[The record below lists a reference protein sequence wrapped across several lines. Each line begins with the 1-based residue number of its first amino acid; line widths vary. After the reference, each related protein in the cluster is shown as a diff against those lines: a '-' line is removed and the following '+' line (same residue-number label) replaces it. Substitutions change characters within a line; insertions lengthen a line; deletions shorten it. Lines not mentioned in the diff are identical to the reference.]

1 MLIIGIILWGMLIG
15 AAAQLLLGANK
26 RGGVN
31 WTVALTAGILGSF
44 LGGLI
49 IALFD
54 GRGFEFR
61 PSGIIGSLVG
71 ALILTG
77 IWVWFDRSK
86 GNPGLEASS
95 TKANS

>member
-1 MLIIGIILWGMLIG
+1 MS
-15 AAAQLLLGANK
+15 
-26 RGGVN
+26 RRCGVAPS
-31 WTVALTAGILGSF
+31 VAVALALTAGILGSF

-71 ALILTG
+71 RAVFKKHLERAG
-77 IWVWFDRSK
+77 I
-86 GNPGLEASS
+86 A
-95 TKANS
+95 